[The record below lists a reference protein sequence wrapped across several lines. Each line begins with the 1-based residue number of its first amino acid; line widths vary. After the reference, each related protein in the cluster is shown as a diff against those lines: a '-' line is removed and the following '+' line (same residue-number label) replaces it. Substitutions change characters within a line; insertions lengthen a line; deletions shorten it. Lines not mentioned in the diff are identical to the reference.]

1 MVGVHGCDHGS
12 FRMQVQERAVEFIG
26 LGYDDIVVTQQK
38 VGAVVLGDAAQKRRA
53 AFARL
58 GEDVGQHGAGGR
70 LAVSTGDSQ
79 TPLARGYLSEGLCP
93 FYYAV
98 AVCPD
103 VDHLSHVGRHG
114 RCVDDQSLLRCRR
127 YQGYIA
133 VKMHRDALFL
143 QGLGHRRRCPVVS
156 GHIEPG
162 MTAVPGYRAHA
173 DASDAY
179 EIYVTV
185 SAHVHVILSVP
196 VLLRL

>member
-1 MVGVHGCDHGS
+1 MPYGVFRVKAVGYDVRGVEVPPVSVSDDICLHSGLTEPLLQPLFNHQVFSGLKSELDEGAPQVIDVGVDVQMVGVHGGDDGS

-114 RCVDDQSLLRCRR
+114 RCVDDQSLLRCGRN
-127 YQGYIA
+127 Q
-133 VKMHRDALFL
+133 
-143 QGLGHRRRCPVVS
+143 
-156 GHIEPG
+156 
-162 MTAVPGYRAHA
+162 
-173 DASDAY
+173 
-179 EIYVTV
+179 
-185 SAHVHVILSVP
+185 
-196 VLLRL
+196 